1 MIRTARQDDAGW
13 ITDIWNKVINDTTLT
28 FTTQPK
34 TVDDI
39 SQMIASA
46 GPAFLVEHCQGFA
59 TYGLFRGGP
68 GYQHV
73 REHTIYLDEAA
84 QGKGLGR
91 TLLSALETVG
101 REQGI
106 DIFVGGIS
114 SSNPGAKA
122 FHENMGY
129 RQVADMPGLGR
140 KWEKSL
146 DLWFMQKNLR
156 DTRDAGV

>member
-1 MIRTARQDDAGW
+1 MIRLARQDDAGW

-39 SQMIASA
+39 SDMIASA
-46 GPAFLVEHCQGFA
+46 GSAFLVEQGQGFA

-91 TLLSALETVG
+91 ALLSALETVG

-122 FHENMGY
+122 FHENMEY

-140 KWEKSL
+140 KWDKTL